1 MGLFICQLCNKD
13 MSKTH
18 QCERDDIIKRI
29 ESLGNVAW
37 KAEMRLSNIRSK
49 VKLLIKE
56 LSSLDEE
63 EIIVKTKWIKDLWE
77 ATEARCSETRN
88 NDVNEFLSVWLHQQH
103 VLCEA
108 FDLFRSKKNETVLV
122 KLRNLHKACEEARN
136 FIYTGSSPFDITP
149 DDILDE
155 IIRDSDYNL

>member
-1 MGLFICQLCNKD
+1 

-77 ATEARCSETRN
+77 ATENRCAEKKNSN
-88 NDVNEFLSVWLHQQH
+88 PNEFLSIWLYQQH

-108 FDLFRSKKNETVLV
+108 FDLFRSKKNETALV
-122 KLRNLHKACEEARN
+122 KLRNLRKVCDEAKAY
-136 FIYTGSSPFDITP
+136 IYPGGSPFDVTP

-155 IIRDSDYNL
+155 IYRQDDPMQQ